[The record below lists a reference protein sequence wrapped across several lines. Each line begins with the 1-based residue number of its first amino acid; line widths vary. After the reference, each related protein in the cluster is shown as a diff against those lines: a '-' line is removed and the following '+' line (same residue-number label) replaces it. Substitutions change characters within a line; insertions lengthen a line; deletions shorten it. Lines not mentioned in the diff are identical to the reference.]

1 MIPVTRGSVLALF
14 LLGIFCLAVIAYL
27 PAHSQSGGASSPVM
41 PAGKPVQIKAPLG
54 LPPVPIPVDNPP
66 TEDSIALGRRLYY
79 DPQLSVDGTISC
91 ASCHAPQFAFSDDE
105 PTSEGVGKKH
115 GTRHA
120 PTVINS
126 AYSPL
131 QFWDGRAP
139 SLEEQAKG
147 PMANP
152 VEMAHTLD
160 GVVKRLQ
167 ADPKYPA
174 LFKKAW
180 GTDQI
185 TIEMVAKSIAS
196 FERTV
201 IAGDSPFDRFYYGHD
216 SRALSPE
223 AQRGLKIFVDAKK
236 GNSAVCHT
244 IGKDSALFTDNK
256 FHNLGVGAD
265 TRGNLSD
272 VGRYAITKNEDDMGC
287 FKTPTLRNLANRG
300 RYMHDGS
307 FPTVKDA
314 LAHYI
319 GGGNWNAHL
328 DKEIHSLDVLTF
340 DERDELLQFLD
351 SLNGKLP
358 DNVGPPPD
366 LAKPPAKAS
375 AAGK

>member
-1 MIPVTRGSVLALF
+1 MKPTRVSQLLLF
-14 LLGIFCLAVIAYL
+14 LLASICLAVLTYL
-27 PAHSQSGGASSPVM
+27 PASAQSPATGSGVM
-41 PAGKPVQIKAPLG
+41 PVGKPIQIKAPLG
-54 LPPVPIPVDNPP
+54 LPPVPVPADNPP
-66 TEDSIALGRRLYY
+66 TEETIALGRHLYY
-79 DPQLSVDGTISC
+79 DPLLSVDGTISC
-91 ASCHAPQFAFSDDE
+91 ASCHAPQFAFSDE
-105 PTSEGVGKKH
+105 NATSEGVGKQH
-115 GTRHA
+115 GSRHS

-126 AYSPL
+126 AFNTL

-167 ADPKYPA
+167 SDAIYPE

-216 SRALSPE
+216 SKAMSPA
-223 AQRGLKIFVDAKK
+223 AQRGLKIFVSTKK
-236 GNSAVCHT
+236 GNCEVCHS
-244 IGKDSALFTDNK
+244 IEKDFALFTDNK
-256 FHNLGVGAD
+256 FHNLGIGAD
-265 TRGNLSD
+265 TRGNLND
-272 VGRYAITKNEDDMGC
+272 VGRFAITKVDSDMGC
-287 FKTPTLRNLANRG
+287 FKTPSLRNLAHRG
-300 RYMHDGS
+300 PYMHDGS

-340 DERDELLQFLD
+340 DERDDLLQFLD
-351 SLNGKLP
+351 ALNGKLP
-358 DNVGPPPD
+358 DNVGPPAD
-366 LAKPPAKAS
+366 LPKSAMTS